1 MEEDTTEDRT
11 ENPYRRRPYI
21 TAPTAVNVIGSSD
34 EPTFVTGGAAVPTA
48 PPLATGLEAE
58 RARLTAGKANI
69 RSDKIDNSARNLIT
83 VGKGRGKVLPTTT
96 QEEQFVG
103 NNARNLITVGKGR
116 GKVLPTIIQEEEFGS
131 NNAIESTTE
140 QCGKRPRGSG
150 KVTIKNTAGRKKKGA
165 KSPAN
170 LQDITDFLFNISE

>member
-1 MEEDTTEDRT
+1 MMEEDTTKDRT
-11 ENPYRRRPYI
+11 ENPYSRRPYI
-21 TAPTAVNVIGSSD
+21 TAATAFNVIGSSD

-96 QEEQFVG
+96 QEEQF
-103 NNARNLITVGKGR
+103 
-116 GKVLPTIIQEEEFGS
+116 GS

-140 QCGKRPRGSG
+140 QSGKRPRGSG